1 MVKFYEQICEQDRL
15 NYIKDLKR
23 SIDFNTYPKMLEF
36 MQNEQLYITNVKTG
50 KPEYVKLTDLFA
62 QMEVLRATSAMPFVS
77 ESVEIDGKEVISG
90 SGKELSLQE
99 TIIKLNRK
107 HKIIFIIFAKIG

>member
-36 MQNEQLYITNVKTG
+36 MQTEQLYITNVCNL
-50 KPEYVKLTDLFA
+50 YVNIFL
-62 QMEVLRATSAMPFVS
+62 
-77 ESVEIDGKEVISG
+77 G
-90 SGKELSLQE
+90 
-99 TIIKLNRK
+99 LNM
-107 HKIIFIIFAKIG
+107 HIENSIFSINSN

>member
-36 MQNEQLYITNVKTG
+36 MQTEQLYITNVKTG
-50 KPEYVKLTDLFA
+50 PIKIKDNN
-62 QMEVLRATSAMPFVS
+62 S
-77 ESVEIDGKEVISG
+77 ECSIFYFSV
-90 SGKELSLQE
+90 
-99 TIIKLNRK
+99 
-107 HKIIFIIFAKIG
+107 

>member
-36 MQNEQLYITNVKTG
+36 MQNETDNLD
-50 KPEYVKLTDLFA
+50 PEGLDMLKLTNNNSTTLIINPY
-62 QMEVLRATSAMPFVS
+62 LK
-77 ESVEIDGKEVISG
+77 KEVY
-90 SGKELSLQE
+90 K
-99 TIIKLNRK
+99 K
-107 HKIIFIIFAKIG
+107 HKYNF

>member
-50 KPEYVKLTDLFA
+50 PIKIKDNNSILVIDNSKNKWFVFA
-62 QMEVLRATSAMPFVS
+62 
-77 ESVEIDGKEVISG
+77 IDGKIN
-90 SGKELSLQE
+90 L
-99 TIIKLNRK
+99 I
-107 HKIIFIIFAKIG
+107 AKKKRNNTYR